1 MIKQPKRH
9 LLTSAL
15 PYANGPLHIGHLA
28 GAYISADIYAR
39 YLRLQGRDVLWV
51 CGSDEH
57 GAAITIRAMKEG
69 LTPRE
74 IIDKYD
80 AQFRTTFEG
89 MGIAFDIFHRT
100 SSPLHFET
108 AQDFFRTLYKNDAF
122 EVIENEQYF
131 DEEKQIFL
139 ADRYIAGICPVCGNP
154 DAYGDQCERCGSALS
169 PNDLLPP
176 IRSALSGSIPIKKTT
191 KHWFLKLNEHE
202 AWLTK
207 WINEGIEE
215 SGQWSVVSGQSKTVS
230 EHPHKATNIQQ
241 NEKPTTDHRTLSTD
255 TEQPYK
261 APNIQQNEKPT
272 TEHRLLSTNH
282 NPDDWKP
289 HVLGQ
294 CKSWLAGGLQ
304 PRAMTRDLDWGIP
317 VPPEIDA
324 SGQKKLYVWLDAPIG
339 YISATKQ
346 WAIDNGTPEAWKN
359 YWQNEDTALVHF
371 IGKDNI
377 VFHCL
382 IFPALLK
389 AHGDY
394 ILPVNVPANQFM
406 NLEGRKMSTSKNW
419 AVWVHEYLEDF
430 PEGQDELRFSLIK
443 NMPELQDSEFTWKR
457 FQETTNNELVG
468 NLANFINRVIVLTHK
483 YYDGK
488 IPSLNEELLTKK
500 NETAENTN
508 TSALNSTPS
517 ILFEQVKVINT
528 AIEKFDFRTALQG
541 VMDISTLGNRLLQDN
556 EPWKKIK
563 TDPETTAY
571 VLNLGL
577 QIVTVLSIITQPFLP
592 FLSARLRTLLNEPK
606 LENGDWAK
614 MLELL
619 KNNQPLIKTGQKI
632 GDPVHLFTRISDE
645 TIEKQMNKLSENEN
659 GKTESPE
666 IIMAEVTATST
677 GNSTI
682 TPSEQFSPLKEMISY
697 DEFIKPD
704 IRTATIIAAERIPK
718 ADKLL
723 KLTVDTGFE
732 VRTICSGIAEHFTPE
747 EITGKQVIIVANLA
761 PRKMRGI
768 ESNGMI
774 LMAEDAEGKLGFVTP
789 PVGFM
794 NGAIVK

>member
-1 MIKQPKRH
+1 MI
-9 LLTSAL
+9 TSAL

-28 GAYISADIYAR
+28 GAYIPADVYVR

-57 GAAITIRAMKEG
+57 GAAITIRAMKDG

-80 AQFRTTFEG
+80 AQFRATFEG

-108 AQDFFRTLYKNDAF
+108 AQDFFRTLHKNGAF
-122 EVIENEQYF
+122 EVVENEQYF
-131 DEEKQIFL
+131 DEEKQMFL
-139 ADRYIAGICPVCGNP
+139 ADRYIIGICPVCGNP

-176 IRSALSGSIPIKKTT
+176 IRSTLSGSVPIKKTT
-191 KHWFLKLNEHE
+191 KHWFLKLNEYE
-202 AWLTK
+202 AWLNK
-207 WINEGIEE
+207 WINEGIADD
-215 SGQWSVVSGQSKTVS
+215 V
-230 EHPHKATNIQQ
+230 
-241 NEKPTTDHRTLSTD
+241 TL
-255 TEQPYK
+255 
-261 APNIQQNEKPT
+261 
-272 TEHRLLSTNH
+272 H

-294 CKSWLAGGLQ
+294 CKSWLDGGLQ

-346 WAIDNGTPEAWKN
+346 WAIDKHTPDAWKK
-359 YWQNEDTALVHF
+359 YWQNEDTALIHF

-389 AHGDY
+389 AHGDF

-419 AVWVHEYLEDF
+419 AVWVHEYLEEF
-430 PEGQDELRFSLIK
+430 PNGQDELRYNLIK

-468 NLANFINRVIVLTHK
+468 NLANFINRVFVLTHK
-483 YYDGK
+483 YFDGK
-488 IPSLNEELLTKK
+488 VPVAVVSSQWSVISNNYEPESELL
-500 NETAENTN
+500 N
-508 TSALNSTPS
+508 L
-517 ILFEQVKVINT
+517 VKEINK

-541 VMDISTLGNRLLQDN
+541 VMDISTLGNKILQDN
-556 EPWKKIK
+556 EPWKKFK
-563 TDPETTAY
+563 TDPEITAS
-571 VLNLGL
+571 VLNLSL
-577 QIVTVLSIITQPFLP
+577 QIVSILSVVTQPFLP
-592 FLSARLRTLLNEPK
+592 FLSTRLRKLLNAPK

-619 KNNQPLIKTGQKI
+619 KNKQPLINTGQTI

-659 GKTESPE
+659 EKTMLPE
-666 IIMAEVTATST
+666 IIPAEETPISAENPVIMPATQHA
-677 GNSTI
+677 
-682 TPSEQFSPLKEMISY
+682 PVKESISF

-723 KLTVDTGFE
+723 KLTVDVGFE

-774 LMAEDAEGKLGFVTP
+774 LMAEDAEGKLAFVTP

-794 NGAIVK
+794 NGAVVK